1 MRRKILRF
9 YPAKRNAGNFLP
21 LASLLYAR
29 ARGGLFRAEAAR
41 GRGFLTV
48 FPDMKFFYTRMLLL
62 AATIL
67 LSAPAWAQYT
77 TTGTVLDQQS
87 RQPLVGAVVLVPGQ
101 TSSVATDAEGRFSLS
116 APAEFRTV
124 RVQLLGYRPQEV
136 ALKASGAPLS
146 IALEPSNTGLS
157 EVQVIGYGT
166 GTERKL
172 LETPA
177 ALSVV
182 TEPELQRNN
191 TIFLQ
196 NTLNQVP
203 GVRMNVRSVASQSN
217 LVIRG
222 IGGTY
227 GRFGIRG
234 IKLYQ
239 NGIPLS
245 EADGTTSLDDLD
257 YTTLGRIEVI
267 KGPASTIYGATLGG
281 VVSFQT
287 RKAAP
292 GTSLQVG
299 TTVGSYGLFRT
310 NTGIGVGTDKVN
322 LLVNYGHQESQGFR
336 DAHSNTRK
344 DYVTVAGDFY
354 VSDKQTVSVLGTYT
368 NVHDNFAG
376 ELDSTDFFTSYTKT
390 APAYT
395 NRDIGVDAEIT
406 RLGLTHTY
414 RFTSNFA
421 NTTTLF
427 TSNSYSLSPAEPGY
441 THAQR
446 AKRGVRSIF
455 TYSPTL
461 GSVATRFALGTEYLA
476 NQDVNKRYTFAK
488 TVGNETGAPNVDQEV
503 RAIQTNV
510 FAQAE
515 ANVTAHTTVTAGVSY
530 NVVTYD
536 IQDLLV
542 RNNPALS
549 LTGYRQFKPTYTPR
563 VAVLHS
569 FNDLVSVFAQYS
581 MGFSP
586 PISNQLSLSTGPINP
601 DLKPETN
608 DNFELG
614 SRGRV
619 LKNFIDY
626 DLTLFYMRVKNGLV
640 SQTSGG
646 ITYYVNSG
654 ASEYKGVELAL
665 SGNLVRAEAAGQL
678 RQLRPFVRYSY
689 TDAEFKSY
697 QQGAND
703 FSGKQVTGSFRNLF
717 TGGLDVDTRVGAYL
731 NLTAQYTDRTPMSDN
746 NARYAAAYWLLN
758 SKIGVRNKLFGHL
771 SYDVYAGLDNL
782 ADVRYVA
789 SLALNQ
795 LTPAGKPTYYNPGMP
810 RNWYA
815 GANLNYTF

>member
-1 MRRKILRF
+1 
-9 YPAKRNAGNFLP
+9 
-21 LASLLYAR
+21 
-29 ARGGLFRAEAAR
+29 
-41 GRGFLTV
+41 
-48 FPDMKFFYTRMLLL
+48 MLLN
-62 AATIL
+62 
-67 LSAPAWAQYT
+67 APAWAQYT
-77 TTGTVLDQQS
+77 ATGTVLDQQS

-116 APAEFRTV
+116 APTEFRTV
-124 RVQLLGYRPQEV
+124 RVQLLGYRPQDV

-354 VSDKQTVSVLGTYT
+354 VSDKQTVSILGTYT

-376 ELDSTDFFTSYTKT
+376 ELDSTDFFNSYTKT
-390 APAYT
+390 APAYVT
-395 NRDIGVDAEIT
+395 KDIGVDAEIT

-421 NTTTLF
+421 NTTSLF
-427 TSNSYSLSPAEPGY
+427 TTNSYSLSPVEPNFA
-441 THAQR
+441 HLQR
-446 AKRGVRSIF
+446 GKRGVRSVF
-455 TYSPTL
+455 TYAPQV
-461 GSVATRFALGTEYLA
+461 GSVPLRLALGTEYLA
-476 NQDVNKRYTFAK
+476 NQDNNKRYAISA
-488 TVGNETGAPNVDQEV
+488 VGVSGAITSDQEV
-503 RAIQTNV
+503 KSIQTNV

-515 ANVTAHTTVTAGVSY
+515 ANVTAHTTLTAGVSY

-536 IQDLLV
+536 IQDLV
-542 RNNPALS
+542 PKTPPAQS

-581 MGFSP
+581 TGFSP
-586 PISNQLSLSTGPINP
+586 PISSQISLSTGPINP
-601 DLKPETN
+601 DVKPETN

-619 LKNFIDY
+619 LRNFIDY
-626 DLTLFYMRVKNGLV
+626 DLTLFRMKVKNGLV

-646 ITYYVNSG
+646 ITTFVNSG
-654 ASEYKGVELAL
+654 ASEYKGIELAL

-697 QQGAND
+697 QLGAND

-731 NLTAQYTDRTPMSDN
+731 NLTAQYTDRTPMTDN

-771 SYDVYAGLDNL
+771 GYDVYAGLDNM

-789 SLALNQ
+789 SVALNQ
-795 LTPAGKPTYYNPGMP
+795 LTPTGKPTYYNPGMP

-815 GANLNYTF
+815 GASVNYTF

>member
-1 MRRKILRF
+1 MNSFCIR
-9 YPAKRNAGNFLP
+9 
-21 LASLLYAR
+21 
-29 ARGGLFRAEAAR
+29 
-41 GRGFLTV
+41 
-48 FPDMKFFYTRMLLL
+48 LLL
-62 AATIL
+62 VASIF
-67 LSAPAWAQYT
+67 LSVPAWAQYT
-77 TTGTVLDQQS
+77 ATGIVLDQQS
-87 RQPLVGAVVLVPGQ
+87 RQPLIGAVVLVPGQ
-101 TSSVATDAEGRFSLS
+101 TASVATDAEGHFELS
-116 APAEFRTV
+116 APTEFRAV
-124 RVQLLGYRPQEV
+124 RVQLLGYLPQEV
-136 ALKASGAPLS
+136 ALKGPDVPLR
-146 IALEPSNTGLS
+146 IGLEAANTGLS

-166 GTERKL
+166 GPERKL

-177 ALSVV
+177 ALSIV
-182 TEPELQRNN
+182 TEPDLQRNN

-203 GVRMNVRSVASQSN
+203 GVRMSVRSAASQSN

-257 YTTLGRIEVI
+257 YTTLGRIDVI

-292 GTSLQVG
+292 GTSLQLG

-322 LLVNYGHQESQGFR
+322 LLVNYGHQESRGFR

-354 VSDKQTVSVLGTYT
+354 VSDKQTVSILGTYT

-390 APAYT
+390 APAYV
-395 NRDIGVDAEIT
+395 NKDIGVDAEIT
-406 RLGLTHTY
+406 RLGLTHIY
-414 RFTSNFA
+414 RFTGNFA
-421 NTTTLF
+421 NTTSLF
-427 TSNSYSLSPAEPGY
+427 TTNSYSLSPVEPNFA
-441 THAQR
+441 HIQR
-446 AKRGVRSIF
+446 GKRGVRSVF
-455 TYSPTL
+455 TYAPML
-461 GSVATRFALGTEYLA
+461 GSVPVRLALGTEYLA
-476 NQDVNKRYTFAK
+476 NQDNNKRYAISA
-488 TVGNETGAPNVDQEV
+488 VGISGAITSDQEV
-503 RAIQTNV
+503 KSTQTNTFV
-510 FAQAE
+510 QAE
-515 ANVTAHTTVTAGVSY
+515 ANVTAHTTLTAGVSY

-536 IQDLLV
+536 IQDLIPKIA
-542 RNNPALS
+542 PAQS

-569 FNDLVSVFAQYS
+569 FNDQLSVYAQYS
-581 MGFSP
+581 TGFSP
-586 PISNQLSLSTGPINP
+586 PVSSQISLSTGPINP
-601 DLKPETN
+601 DVKPETN
-608 DNFELG
+608 ENFEIG

-619 LKNFIDY
+619 LRNFIDY
-626 DLTLFYMRVKNGLV
+626 DVTLFRMRVKNGLV

-646 ITYYVNSG
+646 ITTFVNSG
-654 ASEYKGVELAL
+654 ESQYQGLELAL
-665 SGNLVRAEAAGQL
+665 SGNLVPIETAGVL

-697 QQGAND
+697 QLGTND
-703 FSGKQVTGSFRNLF
+703 FGGKQVTGSFRNLF
-717 TGGLDVDTRVGAYL
+717 TGGLDVDTRFGAYL
-731 NLTAQYTDRTPMSDN
+731 NLTAQYTDRTPMNDKN
-746 NARYAAAYWLLN
+746 DHYAAAYWLLN

-771 SYDVYAGLDNL
+771 GYDVYAGLDNIG
-782 ADVRYVA
+782 DVRYV
-789 SLALNQ
+789 SSVALNQ
-795 LTPAGKPTYYNPGMP
+795 TTPVGKPTFYNPGMP
-810 RNWYA
+810 SNWYA

>member
-1 MRRKILRF
+1 
-9 YPAKRNAGNFLP
+9 
-21 LASLLYAR
+21 
-29 ARGGLFRAEAAR
+29 
-41 GRGFLTV
+41 
-48 FPDMKFFYTRMLLL
+48 MKFFYTRLLLL
-62 AATIL
+62 AAIVL
-67 LSAPAWAQYT
+67 LSVPAWAQFT
-77 TTGTVLDQQS
+77 ATGTVLDQQS
-87 RQPLVGAVVLVPGQ
+87 RQPLVGAVVIVPGQ
-101 TSSVATDAEGRFSLS
+101 TTSVATDAEGRFSLS
-116 APAEFRTV
+116 APTEFRAV

-136 ALKASGAPLS
+136 ALKAAGTPLN
-146 IALEPSNTGLS
+146 ITLEPSNTGLS

-177 ALSVV
+177 ALSIV
-182 TEPELQRNN
+182 TEPELRRNN

-292 GTSLQVG
+292 GTSIQLG
-299 TTVGSYGLFRT
+299 TTVGEYGLFRT

-322 LLVNYGHQESQGFR
+322 LLVNYGHQESRGFR

-354 VSDKQTVSVLGTYT
+354 VSDKQTVSILGTYT

-414 RFTSNFA
+414 RFANNFA

-441 THAQR
+441 THTQR
-446 AKRGVRSIF
+446 GKRGVRSLF

-461 GSVATRFALGTEYLA
+461 GSIATHFAVGTEYLA
-476 NQDVNKRYTFAK
+476 NQDVNKRYTFSK

-503 RAIQTNV
+503 RSTQTNV

-542 RNNPALS
+542 RNNPAQS

-569 FNDLVSVFAQYS
+569 FSNLVSVFAQYS
-581 MGFSP
+581 TGFSP
-586 PISNQLSLSTGPINP
+586 PISSQLSLPTGPVNP

-614 SRGRV
+614 SRGRA
-619 LKNFIDY
+619 LRNLIDY

-640 SQTSGG
+640 AQTSGG
-646 ITYYVNSG
+646 VTYYVNSG
-654 ASEYKGVELAL
+654 ASEYKGLELAL

-689 TDAEFKSY
+689 TDAEFKDY
-697 QQGAND
+697 KGILGD
-703 FSGKQVTGSFRNLF
+703 FAGKQVTGSFKNLF
-717 TGGLDVDTRVGAYL
+717 TGGLDVDTRFGAYL
-731 NLTAQYTDRTPMSDN
+731 NLTAQYTDRTPMTDN

-771 SYDVYAGLDNL
+771 GYDVYAGLDNM

-789 SLALNQ
+789 SVALNQ
-795 LTPAGKPTYYNPGMP
+795 ATPAGKPTFYNPGMP

>member
-1 MRRKILRF
+1 
-9 YPAKRNAGNFLP
+9 
-21 LASLLYAR
+21 
-29 ARGGLFRAEAAR
+29 
-41 GRGFLTV
+41 
-48 FPDMKFFYTRMLLL
+48 MKFFYTRLLLL

-67 LSAPAWAQYT
+67 MSAPAWAQYT
-77 TTGTVLDQQS
+77 ATGTVLDQQS

-116 APAEFRTV
+116 APTEFRTV
-124 RVQLLGYRPQEV
+124 RVQLLGYLPQEV

-354 VSDKQTVSVLGTYT
+354 VSDKQTVSILGTYT

-376 ELDSTDFFTSYTKT
+376 ELDSTDFFTNYTKT
-390 APAYT
+390 APAYVT
-395 NRDIGVDAEIT
+395 KDIGVDAEIT

-421 NTTTLF
+421 NTTSLF
-427 TSNSYSLSPAEPGY
+427 TTNSYSLSPVEPNFA
-441 THAQR
+441 HLQR
-446 AKRGVRSIF
+446 GKRGVRSVF
-455 TYSPTL
+455 TYAPQV
-461 GSVATRFALGTEYLA
+461 GSVPLRLALGTEYLA
-476 NQDVNKRYTFAK
+476 NQDNNKRYAISA
-488 TVGNETGAPNVDQEV
+488 VGVSGAITSDQEV
-503 RAIQTNV
+503 KSIQTNV

-515 ANVTAHTTVTAGVSY
+515 ANVTAHTTLTAGVSY

-536 IQDLLV
+536 IQDLV
-542 RNNPALS
+542 PKTPPAQS

-581 MGFSP
+581 TGFSP
-586 PISNQLSLSTGPINP
+586 PISSQISLSTGPINP
-601 DLKPETN
+601 DVKPETN

-619 LKNFIDY
+619 LRNFIDY
-626 DLTLFYMRVKNGLV
+626 DLTLFRMKVKNGLV

-646 ITYYVNSG
+646 ITTFVNSG
-654 ASEYKGVELAL
+654 ASEYKGIELAL

-697 QQGAND
+697 QLGAND

-717 TGGLDVDTRVGAYL
+717 TGGLDVDTHVGAYL
-731 NLTAQYTDRTPMSDN
+731 NLTAQYTDRTPMTDN

-771 SYDVYAGLDNL
+771 AYDVYAGLDNM

-789 SLALNQ
+789 SVALNQ
-795 LTPAGKPTYYNPGMP
+795 ATPTGKPTYYNPGMP

-815 GANLNYTF
+815 GASVNYTF

>member
-1 MRRKILRF
+1 
-9 YPAKRNAGNFLP
+9 
-21 LASLLYAR
+21 
-29 ARGGLFRAEAAR
+29 
-41 GRGFLTV
+41 
-48 FPDMKFFYTRMLLL
+48 MKSFYTRLLLL
-62 AATIL
+62 AAIVFL
-67 LSAPAWAQYT
+67 RVPAWAQYPAI
-77 TTGTVLDQQS
+77 GTVLDQQS
-87 RQPLVGAVVLVPGQ
+87 RQPLVGAVVIVPGQ
-101 TSSVATDAEGRFSLS
+101 TTSVATDAEGRFSLS
-116 APAEFRTV
+116 APTEFRAV

-136 ALKASGAPLS
+136 SLKGAGVP
-146 IALEPSNTGLS
+146 INIMMEPSNTGLS

-177 ALSVV
+177 ALSIV

-292 GTSLQVG
+292 GTSLQLS
-299 TTVGSYGLFRT
+299 TTVGHYGLLRT

-322 LLVNYGHQESQGFR
+322 LLVNYGHQESRGFR

-354 VSDKQTVSVLGTYT
+354 VSEKQTVSLLGTYT

-376 ELDSTDFFTSYTKT
+376 ELDSTDYFTSYTKT
-390 APAYT
+390 APAYV
-395 NRDIGVDAEIT
+395 NKDIGVDAEIT

-414 RFTSNFA
+414 RFTGNFA
-421 NTTTLF
+421 NTTSLF
-427 TSNSYSLSPAEPGY
+427 TTNSYSLSPVEPNFAH
-441 THAQR
+441 TQR
-446 AKRGVRSIF
+446 GKRGVRSVF
-455 TYSPTL
+455 TYAPTL
-461 GSVATRFALGTEYLA
+461 GSVPVRLALGTEYLA
-476 NQDVNKRYTFAK
+476 NQDNNKRYAISA
-488 TVGNETGAPNVDQEV
+488 VGVSGAITSDQEV
-503 RAIQTNV
+503 KSTQTNTFV
-510 FAQAE
+510 QAE
-515 ANVTAHTTVTAGVSY
+515 ANVTAHTTLTAGVSY

-536 IQDLLV
+536 IQDLIPKV
-542 RNNPALS
+542 APAQS

-569 FNDLVSVFAQYS
+569 FNEQVSVFAQYS
-581 MGFSP
+581 TGFSP
-586 PISNQLSLSTGPINP
+586 PISSQISLSTGPINP
-601 DLKPETN
+601 DVKPETN
-608 DNFELG
+608 ENFEIG

-619 LKNFIDY
+619 LRNYIDY
-626 DLTLFYMRVKNGLV
+626 DVTLFRMRVKNGLV

-646 ITYYVNSG
+646 ITTFVNSG
-654 ASEYKGVELAL
+654 ESQYQGLELAL
-665 SGNLVRAEAAGQL
+665 SGNLVPTEAAGVL

-697 QQGAND
+697 RLGAND

-717 TGGLDVDTRVGAYL
+717 TGGLDVDTRFGAYL

-746 NARYAAAYWLLN
+746 NARFAAAYWLLN

-771 SYDVYAGLDNL
+771 GYDVYAGLDNI

-789 SLALNQ
+789 SVALNQ
-795 LTPAGKPTYYNPGMP
+795 ATPVGKPTFYNPGMP

-815 GANLNYTF
+815 GTNLNYTF

>member
-1 MRRKILRF
+1 
-9 YPAKRNAGNFLP
+9 
-21 LASLLYAR
+21 
-29 ARGGLFRAEAAR
+29 
-41 GRGFLTV
+41 
-48 FPDMKFFYTRMLLL
+48 MKFFYTCLLLL
-62 AATIL
+62 AAIVL
-67 LSAPAWAQYT
+67 PNVPAWAQYT
-77 TTGTVLDQQS
+77 ATGTVLDQQS
-87 RQPLVGAVVLVPGQ
+87 RQPLVGAVVIVPGQ
-101 TSSVATDAEGRFSLS
+101 TISVATDSEGRFSLS
-116 APAEFRTV
+116 APAEFRAV
-124 RVQLLGYRPQEV
+124 RVQLLGYLPQTV
-136 ALKASGAPLS
+136 ALKGADAPLS
-146 IALEPSNTGLS
+146 IALEASNTGLS

-177 ALSVV
+177 ALSIV
-182 TEPELQRNN
+182 TEPDLQRNN

-292 GTSLQVG
+292 GTSLQLG

-322 LLVNYGHQESQGFR
+322 LLVNYGHQESRGFR

-354 VSDKQTVSVLGTYT
+354 VSDKQTVSILGTYT

-376 ELDSTDFFTSYTKT
+376 ELDSTDFFTNYTKT
-390 APAYT
+390 APAYVT
-395 NRDIGVDAEIT
+395 KDVGVDAEIT

-414 RFTSNFA
+414 RFTNNFA
-421 NTTTLF
+421 NTTSLF
-427 TSNSYSLSPAEPGY
+427 TTNSYSLSPVEPNFAH
-441 THAQR
+441 TQR
-446 AKRGVRSIF
+446 GKRGVRSVF
-455 TYSPTL
+455 TYAPML
-461 GSVATRFALGTEYLA
+461 GSVPVRLALGTEYLA
-476 NQDVNKRYTFAK
+476 NQDNNKRYAISA
-488 TVGNETGAPNVDQEV
+488 VGVAGAITSDQEV
-503 RAIQTNV
+503 KSTQTNT
-510 FAQAE
+510 FLQAE

-536 IQDLLV
+536 IQDLIPKTA
-542 RNNPALS
+542 PAQS

-569 FNDLVSVFAQYS
+569 FNDQVSVFAQYS
-581 MGFSP
+581 TGFSP
-586 PISNQLSLSTGPINP
+586 PISSQISLSTGPINP
-601 DLKPETN
+601 DVKPETN
-608 DNFELG
+608 ENFELG
-614 SRGRV
+614 SRGRA
-619 LKNFIDY
+619 LRNFLEY
-626 DLTLFYMRVKNGLV
+626 DVTFFRMKVKNGLV

-646 ITYYVNSG
+646 ITTFVNSG
-654 ASEYKGVELAL
+654 ESEYKGVELAL
-665 SGNLVRAEAAGQL
+665 SGNLVRAEATGQL

-697 QQGAND
+697 KLGTND
-703 FSGKQVTGSFRNLF
+703 FAGKQVTGSFRNLF
-717 TGGLDVDTRVGAYL
+717 TGGLDVDSRVGAYL
-731 NLTAQYTDRTPMSDN
+731 NLTAQYTDRTPMTDKN
-746 NARYAAAYWLLN
+746 DRYAAAYWLLN

-771 SYDVYAGLDNL
+771 GYDVYAGLDNIG
-782 ADVRYVA
+782 DVRYV
-789 SLALNQ
+789 SSVALNQ
-795 LTPAGKPTYYNPGMP
+795 ATPVGKPTFYNPGMP

-815 GANLNYTF
+815 GANVNYTF